1 MRSQHCVF
9 LWMGL
14 SLCASGVARAQTTYK
29 IQPILSLGDRVGDL
43 TVYPKGDFVT
53 SGLNDNGQI
62 IFTTSLGSSN
72 SFANY
77 LLQYADGQFTPVAS
91 PGAPV
96 PGGGMLA
103 RQGFARRPASMN
115 TQGNIAFA
123 TDVDQ
128 ARNPGT
134 FFWDAKERTLS
145 PVALK
150 GMPAV
155 NNLTFATGGTGCGPE
170 INNRDEIAFSAS
182 VMNSANQAKPGV
194 FLLDR
199 DRRLQAVALPDQA
212 LPDGGQ
218 IDFACA
224 SSLNDAGVVAFQTRR
239 QGESVARAY
248 LWDRGNISPAV
259 PSGATVLDRGGLNDI
274 WRTFVNSTNG
284 NILAA
289 ARTELQTGTTGLYL
303 ITDGKLKPV
312 AMPGQEMPGGGLL
325 EELQG
330 DGPVAV
336 GNTAIDFNAGGV
348 SDANDRGQHAFLT
361 VLQDG
366 SEAAYLMD
374 ADGKVSLILKSG
386 MATELGVVRSV
397 GETHQTGIGGTAS
410 HGIGLNNRG
419 QVAFTA
425 TIGDHPPTLVLLT
438 PAGQ

>member
-1 MRSQHCVF
+1 MRSQRCVF

-14 SLCASGVARAQTTYK
+14 SLCASGVARAQTSYK
-29 IQPILSLGDRVGDL
+29 IQPILALGDRVGNL
-43 TVYPKGDFVT
+43 TVDPKGDFVAG
-53 SGLNDNGQI
+53 GLSDNGQI
-62 IFTTSLGSSN
+62 VFTVSLDN
-72 SFANY
+72 SGLGEY
-77 LLQYADGQFTPVAS
+77 LFQYADGQFIPIVS
-91 PGAPV
+91 PGGSAPGSAMWAKH
-96 PGGGMLA
+96 GGI
-103 RQGFARRPASMN
+103 RNPVSMN
-115 TQGNIAFA
+115 ALGNIAFA
-123 TDVDQ
+123 ADVNQ

-134 FFWDAKERTLS
+134 FFWDAKRGTLS

-170 INNRDEIAFSAS
+170 INNSDEIAFSAG

-218 IDFACA
+218 VDFACA

-374 ADGKVSLILKSG
+374 ADGKVSLILKTG
-386 MATELGVVRSV
+386 MSTELGVVKSV
-397 GETHQTGIGGTAS
+397 GETRETGIGGTVS
-410 HGIGLNNRG
+410 HGIGLNNKG

-425 TIGDHPPTLVLLT
+425 TLGDHPPTLVLLT